1 MSTVT
6 SLNYYSFAFNGFV
19 FGGSNSPY
27 QILAVDGLE
36 GLPNI
41 RNQDDNRGYADG
53 MFTGN
58 DFLSGR
64 TITITM
70 LTLGGNGNSAQKNF
84 DILQRALLPQR
95 SGTTVLQFQLS
106 SAAGLQRIN
115 SRVRANKTIVD
126 PDYTYGFIKSQFT
139 FFCADPRYYD
149 DAAQV
154 ATMSFNA
161 GTLGRTYNRTYPLS
175 YGGGIASNY
184 TSIVN
189 NGWATTYPTIT
200 IQGPI
205 KNPIVGNF
213 TTGQSIGLSGTYSA
227 TDVIYIDLDQKLITL
242 NGVSARNLL
251 LGGSQWFAAPPGTS
265 QFFLS
270 GTNTISGQTVATVSY
285 RSAYI

>member
-36 GLPNI
+36 GLPAI
-41 RNQDDNRGYADG
+41 RNQDDNRGYTDG

-84 DILQRALLPQR
+84 DLLQRAILPQR

-106 SAAGLQRIN
+106 SSGGLQRIN
-115 SRVRANKTIVD
+115 SRVRTNKTIVD
-126 PDYTYGFIKSQFT
+126 PDYTYGMIKSQYT

-149 DAAQV
+149 DTQQV
-154 ATMSFNA
+154 TTMSFNA
-161 GTLGRTYNRTYPLS
+161 GTLGRIYNRTYNLT

-184 TSIVN
+184 AIITN
-189 NGWATTYPTIT
+189 NGWTATYPTIA

-205 KNPIVGNF
+205 RNPIVGNF
-213 TTGQSIGLSGTYSA
+213 TSGQFIALSGTYAS
-227 TDVIYIDLDQKLITL
+227 TDVINIDLDQKLITL
-242 NGVSARNLL
+242 NGASARNLL
-251 LGGSQWFAAPPGTS
+251 TGNSQWFAADPGVS
-265 QFFLS
+265 EFYLS
-270 GTNTISGQTVATVSY
+270 GTNTVSGQTAATVSY